1 LLPSS
6 PVGEE
11 IDLLIVGT
19 EAGVNTL
26 YVALG
31 GAIGGTA
38 RYVIDTTV
46 LGLAGN
52 PDFPLGM
59 FIVNITGAFLIGVAF
74 GISQKNILSS
84 GAWSFLVIG
93 LLGAYTSFSDFAL
106 KTLDLFANGEY
117 GDVLLNLLTGPLG
130 IIAVF
135 LGVILTSGLPGI
147 RDAV

>member
-1 LLPSS
+1 M
-6 PVGEE
+6 
-11 IDLLIVGT
+11 
-19 EAGVNTL
+19 NTL

-38 RYVIDTTV
+38 RYVIDTSI
-46 LGLAGN
+46 LGLASN

-74 GISQKNILSS
+74 GMSQKDILSS

-93 LLGAYTSFSDFAL
+93 ILGAYTSFSDFAL
-106 KTLDLFANGEY
+106 KTLDLFTNGEY

-135 LGVILTSGLPGI
+135 LGVILTSGLRGI
-147 RDAV
+147 RDAG

>member
-1 LLPSS
+1 M
-6 PVGEE
+6 
-11 IDLLIVGT
+11 

-38 RYVIDTTV
+38 RYVIDTSI

-74 GISQKNILSS
+74 GISQKDILST

-93 LLGAYTSFSDFAL
+93 ILGAYTSFSDF
-106 KTLDLFANGEY
+106 TLESLELFTHGEY
-117 GDVLLNLLTGPLG
+117 GEVLLNLLTGPVG
-130 IIAVF
+130 IMAVF
-135 LGVILTSGLPGI
+135 LGVILTRGLQGI
-147 RDAV
+147 RDAG